1 MVSWHFSHAKGRC
14 VKGINILS
22 GLIRYGDMALPIG
35 YEVIKKDLYFCDIK
49 TKKEKRQSSTTKNQH
64 LRALVAQ
71 AVENGVLFDYVLA
84 DNWFGAKDNM
94 EFIHYGLKKFF
105 VFGIKTNRSNKIP
118 VLRSRQRR
126 LCVLKRITF
135 SHQLLLI
142 ASLNF

>member
-1 MVSWHFSHAKGRC
+1 
-14 VKGINILS
+14 
-22 GLIRYGDMALPIG
+22 MALPIG